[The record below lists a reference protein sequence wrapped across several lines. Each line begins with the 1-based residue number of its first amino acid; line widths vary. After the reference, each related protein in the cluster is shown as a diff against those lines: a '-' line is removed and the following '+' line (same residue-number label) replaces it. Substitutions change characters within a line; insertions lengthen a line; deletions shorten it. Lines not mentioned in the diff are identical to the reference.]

1 MPTPLLFS
9 SKTLS
14 FLRSLKRHNDR
25 QWFKANKAR
34 YEIHVR
40 QPMIT
45 FVDRMESD
53 LHYFAPELIANQKQS
68 IYRIYRDTRFSANK
82 TPYKTHIAA
91 IFPHRDL
98 PKHESGGLY
107 LHVAHDHVFVGGGLY
122 RPTPQQL
129 YRLREYIASHFEELQ
144 KIVEHSNFQ
153 KQFGELQGERLKRVQ
168 RGFDSEHPAAVYLKY
183 KQLLAGVQRPASFAI
198 APRFYSSVLGLFK
211 TLAPLIHFI
220 NQPLA
225 VKSFRL

>member
-14 FLRSLKRHNDR
+14 FLCSLKRHNDR
-25 QWFKANKAR
+25 EWFKANRER
-34 YEIHVR
+34 YETDVR

-45 FVDRMESD
+45 FVERMESD
-53 LHYFAPELIANQKQS
+53 LLDFAPELIANPKKS
-68 IYRIYRDTRFSANK
+68 IYRIYRDTRFSGDK

-129 YRLREYIASHFEELQ
+129 YRLREHIASHVDELQ
-144 KIVEHSNFQ
+144 EIVTHSNFQ
-153 KQFGELQGERLKRVQ
+153 KQFGELQGERLKRVP
-168 RGFDSEHPAAVYLKY
+168 RGFDPQHPAAAYLKH
-183 KQLLAGVQRPASFAI
+183 KQLLAGVQRPASFATS
-198 APRFYSSVLGLFK
+198 PRLYSSVLRLFK
-211 TLAPLIHFI
+211 RLAPMIHFI
-220 NQPLA
+220 NQPLV
-225 VKSFRL
+225 VKNFRL

>member
-25 QWFKANKAR
+25 EWFKASRER
-34 YEIHVR
+34 YETDVR

-45 FVDRMESD
+45 FVNRMESD
-53 LHYFAPELIANQKQS
+53 LLDFAPELIANPKKS
-68 IYRIYRDTRFSANK
+68 IYRIYRDTRFSADK
-82 TPYKTHIAA
+82 TPYKTHVAA
-91 IFPHRDL
+91 IFPHQDL

-129 YRLREYIASHFEELQ
+129 YRLREHIASHGKELQ
-144 KIVEHSNFQ
+144 EIVAQSDFQ
-153 KQFGELQGERLKRVQ
+153 KQFGELQGERLKRVP
-168 RGFDSEHPAAVYLKY
+168 RGFDPKHPAARYLKY
-183 KQLLAGVQRPASFAI
+183 KQLLAGVRQPASFAI
-198 APRFYSSVLGLFK
+198 TPRFYSSVLRLFK

-220 NQPLA
+220 NQPLV
-225 VKSFRL
+225 VKTFRL

>member
-1 MPTPLLFS
+1 M
-9 SKTLS
+9 
-14 FLRSLKRHNDR
+14 RSLKRHNDR
-25 QWFKANKAR
+25 EWFKANRER
-34 YEIHVR
+34 YETDVR

-45 FVDRMESD
+45 FVGRMEND
-53 LHYFAPELIANQKQS
+53 LLNFAPELIANPKKS
-68 IYRIYRDTRFSANK
+68 IYRIYRDTRFSGDK

-129 YRLREYIASHFEELQ
+129 YCLREHIASHVQDLQ
-144 KIVEHSNFQ
+144 EIVTHSNFQ
-153 KQFGELQGERLKRVQ
+153 KQFGKLQGERLKRAP
-168 RGFDSEHPAAVYLKY
+168 RGFDLTDPAAAYLKY
-183 KQLLAGVQRPASFAI
+183 KQLLAGVQRPASFATST
-198 APRFYSSVLGLFK
+198 RFYSSVLRLFK

-220 NQPLA
+220 NEPLA
-225 VKSFRL
+225 VKNFRL